1 MTLYLFP
8 NRNPAYKNMLMDL
21 KLLTMA
27 DDFTFLKTKTCAL
40 SKKFRLENFS
50 VHILIRNKSI
60 EECD

>member
-21 KLLTMA
+21 KMLTMA
-27 DDFTFLKTKTCAL
+27 DDFNLLKTKTCAF
-40 SKKFRLENFS
+40 SKKFRLENSS
-50 VHILIRNKSI
+50 VPILFRNKSI